1 MTMGRGRKRAIQ
13 PEQIEY
19 LKTQYAAGRTTGSL
33 SVELGVSKSTV
44 LNYLRAAGVDCSAR
58 SGGWGNKKVTVAAV
72 ARATELRAQGVCWKL
87 VERELKLSE
96 SALWSGMC
104 RARRGEPV

>member
-33 SVELGVSKSTV
+33 SVELGVSKPTV